1 MSLILNVYITVDE
14 KKKRFHEVEYQ
25 LRRFIVL
32 YVWASTE
39 KKKRESQNVAKTLR
53 SQQLA
58 KTTGVYDRGDI
69 RCSFKLNNY
78 KTKLE
83 FESNATQYDPLI

>member
-14 KKKRFHEVEYQ
+14 KKKRFHEVEYR

-39 KKKRESQNVAKTLR
+39 KKNESLRTSQKLLEVNNWPKRLASTTEGILGARLNLITTKQN
-53 SQQLA
+53 
-58 KTTGVYDRGDI
+58 
-69 RCSFKLNNY
+69 
-78 KTKLE
+78 
-83 FESNATQYDPLI
+83 